1 MQIAITTVARDAA
14 DPARRTLT
22 RARGSRDMIGIKI
35 LAVSSVMG
43 LAGVAQVDPV
53 TVGNYLGGLQPASIL
68 GIVAVACVIGLVRVN
83 NAKDKLSDR
92 LYDLI
97 QASTIASQEH
107 ADNARQM
114 SAVLVE
120 LKDAVKSCRG
130 NGPS

>member
-1 MQIAITTVARDAA
+1 MT
-14 DPARRTLT
+14 
-22 RARGSRDMIGIKI
+22 GIKI
-35 LAVSSVMG
+35 LAVSSVIG

-53 TVGNYLGGLQPASIL
+53 TVGEHLGGLQPASIL